1 VMSGARASDISDAAG
16 SVTCLVLSQARPRS
30 NAGRVATQAKCSV
43 DNRSNVFIRKA
54 ALILKI
60 IHLRSLL
67 TSCSLPTKFAY
78 RCRRLS
84 SPLYDLSS
92 PRDRPIRK
100 PMARFPFGSGIVVP
114 LTWL

>member
-1 VMSGARASDISDAAG
+1 VMSGATASDISDAAG

-43 DNRSNVFIRKA
+43 DNRSDVLIRKA

-60 IHLRSLL
+60 IHLRSVL
-67 TSCSLPTKFAY
+67 TSYSLPTKFAY

-84 SPLYDLSS
+84 SPLYGFSS
-92 PRDRPIRK
+92 TRGRPIRK
-100 PMARFPFGSGIVVP
+100 PTARYLFD
-114 LTWL
+114 